1 MCDHCG
7 CRSFAEIAELTA
19 EHERILVLAWR
30 SAEQR
35 DEGARAELLQLL
47 AGHVAKE
54 EQGFYPQLVATGDLG
69 HDVVDAL
76 EAEHSTIDAQA
87 AGDGW
92 DRRAYYEL
100 AAHIEQ
106 EEMELF
112 PAAMFG
118 FDDTDWADLGAVF
131 AQITAGMPRPG

>member
-7 CRSFAEIAELTA
+7 CRSFAEISDLTA

-30 SAEQR
+30 VAEQR
-35 DEGARAELLQLL
+35 DEGARAELLPLL

-54 EQGFYPQLVATGDLG
+54 EQGLYPQLVATGDLD
-69 HDVVDAL
+69 HDVVAAL
-76 EAEHSTIDAQA
+76 EAEHTTIDAQA
-87 AGDGW
+87 TGTQW
-92 DRRAYYEL
+92 DRRAFYEL

-118 FDDTDWADLGAVF
+118 FDETDWAELGSVF
-131 AQITAGMPRPG
+131 TQITGGMSRPG